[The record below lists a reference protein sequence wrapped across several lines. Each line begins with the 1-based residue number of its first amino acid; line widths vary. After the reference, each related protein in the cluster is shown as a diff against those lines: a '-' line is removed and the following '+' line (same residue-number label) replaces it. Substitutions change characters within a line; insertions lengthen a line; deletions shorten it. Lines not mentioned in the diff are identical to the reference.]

1 MSDSLSNFL
10 VPRNIW
16 NPSHMRFFCH
26 FYRMLIILFVL
37 VYTLSSFI
45 DTFQSEHQRCS
56 VSKPNISFHPS
67 FACEDLPYVLYFR
80 SLIESS
86 STILQYRLIAKRVLS
101 MYSDLS
107 KNLIPLT
114 LDLNYIRKNLPRYYS
129 SLSNSTN
136 SDQRMLSIHP
146 ISFGIPEDK
155 IAIQVPPKNKT
166 FSTVIPGDKTTYVD
180 DETIYYQELQK
191 SIFTFTYK
199 KAGWDCLR
207 HNEILSAGS
216 LPLFVNVERCPK
228 STLAMHPKKL
238 YRLLLKIP
246 GLEVDAQ
253 RRGSQLYK
261 FTKLRMPVR
270 QIDSSFVHAMT
281 SAFLHY
287 TKNVLSTKV
296 LAQYVLSTMQTL
308 SLGRIQTNVPL
319 SILFLTHDSSGD
331 DDDFPKGDY
340 MVDLLLHGFKQLL
353 GHRSV
358 VDYPRRDCLYKR
370 NDHFTAAGYFS
381 AKTKL
386 YGQGFGYAFKLDELS
401 RTTERTTNQT
411 KKNIER
417 HRYDLVIVG
426 SAHRNNNKLQHWD
439 LICRHY
445 NRLEVGII
453 DGGDVPISEKIIEKY
468 APCASHIFSREGYAM
483 Q

>member
-199 KAGWDCLR
+199 KAGWDCQQLCGCYCMKKKC
-207 HNEILSAGS
+207 HFLDSSSSLTIIL
-216 LPLFVNVERCPK
+216 F
-228 STLAMHPKKL
+228 H
-238 YRLLLKIP
+238 RLLPGCCCWYQNTCKGFCPTFSDLGALWVTTPVNRQQQILRATGLQEIIKEGLHNVKI
-246 GLEVDAQ
+246 
-253 RRGSQLYK
+253 
-261 FTKLRMPVR
+261 
-270 QIDSSFVHAMT
+270 
-281 SAFLHY
+281 
-287 TKNVLSTKV
+287 
-296 LAQYVLSTMQTL
+296 
-308 SLGRIQTNVPL
+308 
-319 SILFLTHDSSGD
+319 
-331 DDDFPKGDY
+331 
-340 MVDLLLHGFKQLL
+340 
-353 GHRSV
+353 
-358 VDYPRRDCLYKR
+358 
-370 NDHFTAAGYFS
+370 
-381 AKTKL
+381 
-386 YGQGFGYAFKLDELS
+386 
-401 RTTERTTNQT
+401 
-411 KKNIER
+411 
-417 HRYDLVIVG
+417 
-426 SAHRNNNKLQHWD
+426 
-439 LICRHY
+439 
-445 NRLEVGII
+445 
-453 DGGDVPISEKIIEKY
+453 
-468 APCASHIFSREGYAM
+468 SH
-483 Q
+483 QQP